1 MPLFPVVCYN
11 SNSGGVSVD
20 REQALQQVK
29 KRVKNKNLLK
39 HMYAVE
45 AVMAALARHLDE
57 DEERWALA
65 GLVHDIDYEETA
77 DQPDVHSLRGGEI
90 LEELGYPDDIVQA
103 VKAHNPAHG
112 LERNSLLDKA
122 LHIADPLTGLIVAA
136 ALIHPDKKL
145 SAIDTN
151 FVLNRF
157 SEKQF
162 ARGANREQISLCS
175 KELGLELDEFV
186 SIGLEAMQG
195 ISERLG
201 L

>member
-1 MPLFPVVCYN
+1 M
-11 SNSGGVSVD
+11 D
-20 REQALQQVK
+20 REQALQQVQQK
-29 KRVKNKNLLK
+29 VKNKNLLK

-45 AVMAALARHLDE
+45 AVMAALARHLGQ
-57 DEERWALA
+57 DEEQWALA

-77 DQPDVHSLRGGEI
+77 DRPHVHSLRGGEI
-90 LEELGYPDDIVQA
+90 LEDLGYPDDIVRA

-112 LERNSLLDKA
+112 LERETLLDKA

-145 SAIDTN
+145 SAIDTG

-157 SEKQF
+157 GEKQF

-175 KELGLELDEFV
+175 RELGLELEEFV
-186 SIGLEAMQG
+186 SLGLEAMQG
-195 ISERLG
+195 INDRLG